1 MSPSIALRLHPRR
14 TAAVMAIAAWGVLAT
29 TALLISAIARL
40 TPMALEPLQSHTMT
54 GLQWTLYIGWALL
67 NGYFEGYR
75 GFQKGYVPRV
85 VARAFWLGEHP
96 RPLFVMLAPFF
107 CSGLFHATRK
117 RLIISWC
124 LLIGIIG
131 IVQLVRLL
139 EQPWRGII
147 DAGVVVGLAYGTGY
161 LVLHFVAVLLG
172 RPITVTPQVPASA
185 PDADP
190 SLSSSSVAVPVDLRR

>member
-1 MSPSIALRLHPRR
+1 MPPRIVLRLYPRR
-14 TAAVMAIAAWGVLAT
+14 TPAVMAVATWGVLAT

-40 TPMALEPLQSHTMT
+40 TPMALEPLYSHEMS
-54 GLQWTLYIGWALL
+54 GLQWALYVSWGLF
-67 NGYFEGYR
+67 NGYVEGYR

-96 RPLFVMLAPFF
+96 RPLFVLLAPFF

-124 LLIGIIG
+124 LLVGIIG

-139 EQPWRGII
+139 DQPWRGIV
-147 DAGVVVGLAYGTGY
+147 DVGVVVGLAYGTVA
-161 LVLHFVAVLLG
+161 LVVHFAGVLLG
-172 RPITVTPQVPASA
+172 RPVTVTPQVPEVDE
-185 PDADP
+185 PGADP
-190 SLSSSSVAVPVDLRR
+190 SLSASSVAVPVDLR

>member
-1 MSPSIALRLHPRR
+1 MQPSVALRLYPRR
-14 TAAVMAIAAWGVLAT
+14 TPAVMAVAAWGILAT
-29 TALLISAIARL
+29 TGLLISAIARL
-40 TPMALEPLQSHTMT
+40 TPMALEPLHSHDMNA
-54 GLQWTLYIGWALL
+54 LQWGLYVGWAIF
-67 NGYFEGYR
+67 NGYVEGYR

-96 RPLFVMLAPFF
+96 RPLFVLLAPFF

-139 EQPWRGII
+139 DQPWRGIV
-147 DAGVVVGLAYGTGY
+147 DAGVVVGLAYGTAY
-161 LVLHFVAVLLG
+161 LVVHFAAVLLG
-172 RPITVTPQVPASA
+172 RPITVTPQVPEATVG
-185 PDADP
+185 DDP
-190 SLSSSSVAVPVDLRR
+190 SLSASSIAVPVDLRR